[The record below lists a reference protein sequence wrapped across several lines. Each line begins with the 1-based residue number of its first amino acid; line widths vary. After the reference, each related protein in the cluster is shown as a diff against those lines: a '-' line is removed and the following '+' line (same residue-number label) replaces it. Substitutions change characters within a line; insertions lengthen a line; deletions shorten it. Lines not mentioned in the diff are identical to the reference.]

1 MCFEKTQWL
10 QPQTRM
16 RAAATVVL
24 AKRTPCAWKENT
36 VLSIITFASAT
47 VALENDRSATK
58 LPHLNWKNFLVV
70 CVLKKHSDYS
80 LLQACVQGLTNL
92 SMKYLNYPAK
102 VMFKSSR
109 VVATVVVGS
118 LVQKKRYPIKDW
130 IVVLLLLMG
139 LATFMNAEIISKV
152 PVLPPQ
158 NRKFQV
164 CTRTMKN
171 EQCSEGLQNSKDSLP
186 LWIVQLENTSMN
198 FSCNTIEVWAY
209 IPSPRPFD
217 SKNRGERN
225 Q

>member
-1 MCFEKTQWL
+1 
-10 QPQTRM
+10 
-16 RAAATVVL
+16 
-24 AKRTPCAWKENT
+24 
-36 VLSIITFASAT
+36 
-47 VALENDRSATK
+47 
-58 LPHLNWKNFLVV
+58 
-70 CVLKKHSDYS
+70 
-80 LLQACVQGLTNL
+80 
-92 SMKYLNYPAK
+92 MKYLNYPAK

-198 FSCNTIEVWAY
+198 FSCNTIEV
-209 IPSPRPFD
+209 
-217 SKNRGERN
+217 
-225 Q
+225 